1 MNESELSE
9 IEKLLGFRVRNGM
22 VLVSGEWSVP
32 RIQDMRKAVEV
43 IQGLIDKQKEKENVQ
58 TYI

>member
-32 RIQDMRKAVEV
+32 RIQDMR
-43 IQGLIDKQKEKENVQ
+43 
-58 TYI
+58 